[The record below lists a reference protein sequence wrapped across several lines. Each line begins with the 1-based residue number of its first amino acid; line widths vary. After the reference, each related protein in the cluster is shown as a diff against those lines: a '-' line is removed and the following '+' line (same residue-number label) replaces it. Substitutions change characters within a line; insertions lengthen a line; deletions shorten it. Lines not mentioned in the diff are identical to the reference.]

1 MPDRSQGTLRSQR
14 SGHPRGRAA
23 CCAPANGP
31 ATSAQPPLPM
41 AHRTR
46 EGGRKLCHAQFL
58 VFRLQIQC
66 DIRRMGG
73 IIQPKVWT
81 IGHST
86 RPVEEFLALL
96 RENGIEVLADVRRY
110 PGSRRHP
117 QFGEAQMAA
126 SLRDAGVNY
135 EHMPELGGRRPA
147 LRDSPNTAWRNTA
160 FRGYADHMETSEFAD
175 GTNRLMNLAT
185 SKRLTIM
192 CAEALWWQCHRG
204 LIAD

>member
-1 MPDRSQGTLRSQR
+1 
-14 SGHPRGRAA
+14 
-23 CCAPANGP
+23 
-31 ATSAQPPLPM
+31 
-41 AHRTR
+41 
-46 EGGRKLCHAQFL
+46 
-58 VFRLQIQC
+58 
-66 DIRRMGG
+66 MGG

-204 LIAD
+204 LIADYLKVRGWKVLHIMGPGKVEEHPYTSAAKVVDGKLSYRSHDELPFGAAGCKFLNRA